1 MRFVRVILFVWSVTV
16 LVIGGTIR
24 QPAIG
29 KNADDRTCTVSGRAE
44 SFSSTDS
51 EAFIA
56 FYLDRV
62 AAGESLRIDWV
73 TPSGDVASS
82 IPYGSLPGSASLC
95 FVSHLPIAGFSP
107 GTLPGV
113 WQVRIL
119 VNNATSWTKAFT
131 IRADPNAGAA
141 RIDSVTRTAVSP
153 AEAEFTLDGL
163 GFAPGAIVHIAQFSA
178 GSWRYIHAAIPV
190 EASASRIRIKAPPL
204 AMGEYLAVIRDERD
218 RVSNSSRFVIAS
230 RESYKLP
237 LPAGE
242 PWVLTQG
249 PYGGFSHYG
258 QALHAY
264 DIAPVMGRCLVAM
277 RGGIVHSFDQGW
289 VQNHASRTFGNYIT
303 IDHGDGEYSHYAH
316 LRTGSFV
323 VRTGQRVMQGQ
334 ALARVGNSGY
344 TFPLGGGHHVHVH
357 VTKSFWVA
365 AQSIPFEF
373 DDLRGSARYR
383 GTIVSTNRS
392 PYCDCSRPA
401 APNIVAP
408 ANVIATSETKPGVA
422 VASAAPRA
430 GAKHQKGSVGVADW
444 WNHFVAVAP
453 GAKSVEVS
461 LVWDNAENDVD
472 LHLVSPSGK
481 HYGWYGD
488 VNGYSG
494 QSGQPEKFLIPNP
507 EPGQW
512 RVSVQGMRSS
522 VGSISFRVESYVAS
536 AWAAVR
542 RR

>member
-1 MRFVRVILFVWSVTV
+1 MRFVRLYFVVCCLTVGLF
-16 LVIGGTIR
+16 GGVVR

-29 KNADDRTCTVSGRAE
+29 RNADERTCSVSGRTE
-44 SFSSTDS
+44 SFSSTDAA
-51 EAFIA
+51 AFIA

-62 AAGESLRIDWV
+62 VAGESLRIDWV
-73 TPSGDVASS
+73 TPSGDVSS
-82 IPYGSLPGSASLC
+82 TIPYESLPGSASLC
-95 FVSHLPIAGFSP
+95 FVSHLPIAGFTP
-107 GTLPGV
+107 GALPGA
-113 WQVRIL
+113 WQLRII
-119 VNNATSWTKAFT
+119 VNNAVAWTKAFT

-141 RIDSVTRTAVSP
+141 RIEGVTRTAMSRTD
-153 AEAEFTLDGL
+153 AEFTLDGS
-163 GFAPGAIVHIAQFSA
+163 GFAPGAIVHIAQFSGGA
-178 GSWRYIHAAIPV
+178 WRYIHAAIPV
-190 EASASRIRIKAPPL
+190 EASTSRIRITTPPL
-204 AMGEYLAVIRDERD
+204 AVGEYLAVIRDERD

-277 RGGIVHSFDQGW
+277 RGGIVHAFDQGW

-316 LRTGSFV
+316 LQTGRFV
-323 VRTGQRVMQGQ
+323 VVTGQRVMQGQ

-344 TFPLGGGHHVHVH
+344 TFPLGGGQHVHVH
-357 VTKSFWVA
+357 VTKSFYIA
-365 AQSIPFEF
+365 SQSIPFDF
-373 DDLRGSARYR
+373 DDLKGAARYR

-392 PYCDCSRPA
+392 PYCDCSRP
-401 APNIVAP
+401 VAP
-408 ANVIATSETKPGVA
+408 ANVITTSATKPGVT
-422 VASAAPRA
+422 VASVAPRP
-430 GAKHQKGSVGVADW
+430 GARQQQGLVGVADW

-481 HYGWYGD
+481 HYGWYGN
-488 VNGYSG
+488 VSGYSG
-494 QSGQPEKFLIPNP
+494 QSGQPEKFQIPNP

-522 VGSISFRVESYVAS
+522 VGSIAFRVESFVTS
-536 AWAAVR
+536 AWAAAR